1 MANRSNSKLKHAIVT
16 TSVVFFVVNFWG
28 IDSKLMIE
36 NRLLVIVGLA
46 CMIAGANFIS
56 LVIAKDFN
64 DVYSSLGKINAQ
76 EACFEFEPL
85 FTAYDKKYEALIKL
99 KANATSEKKHL
110 DSVKK
115 KAIQSQITL
124 RNNQEQRQKI
134 ESLRHNVESFYKNLS
149 EQLSSMIW
157 LTDSQGKVVFANQ
170 QLRDRIN
177 AENDK
182 MSTIYDI
189 LDIDMRQFELF
200 RKKDFARISLNLKKA
215 ITVPGKSIRLFD
227 KQSMKYILFMS
238 DVSNHEKVMTKTYLK
253 KSRDLHF
260 ISEVS
265 KIISGQV
272 SIESTLQDAIDKIT
286 FLGNFIACGIRL
298 LNEDQSLIL
307 KAKSG
312 YGLSYLLPD
321 IVNTTNTHIGYAI
334 NESKII
340 TLNGINDMFFDEQDV
355 KEIMLLGKKMAFIPL
370 TNYNH
375 NLGVMTIV
383 SDEEIDSESVVLFES
398 ISISVTIAL
407 EKILLYDKLK
417 SDYFKTV
424 EAFVTASELKS
435 KNFGGHS
442 RRVAEICKRISEKLF
457 LSATEVDDIYI
468 AGLLHDVGRLI
479 TTETNEITQTE
490 HDYGTI
496 GRKIIEKV
504 GFKKD
509 VLEGIEFHHLNFNL
523 SNVDSLQ
530 VSQQPYYAQIIR
542 LVSDFDMMV
551 IMKPE
556 GIEDSSILMQLKAF
570 SGILYAPQFVKVLD
584 HIVDF
589 DMDWLR
595 KLYAIEV
602 TDV

>member
-189 LDIDMRQFELF
+189 LDIDTRQFELF

-321 IVNTTNTHIGYAI
+321 IVNTTITHIGYAI

-479 TTETNEITQTE
+479 TTETNEMTQTE

>member
-1 MANRSNSKLKHAIVT
+1 MSNRRKNKLKHAFVT
-16 TSVVFFVVNFWG
+16 TAVVFFVVNFLG
-28 IDSKLMIE
+28 IDSQ
-36 NRLLVIVGLA
+36 LLFDNGLLIVAGLFCIIVGA
-46 CMIAGANFIS
+46 FFIS
-56 LVIAKDFN
+56 KVVENDLS
-64 DVYSSLGKINAQ
+64 DVYSSLGESDPDDSYI
-76 EACFEFEPL
+76 EFKPL
-85 FTAYDKKYEALIKL
+85 YSAYEKNHEALMKL
-99 KANATSEKKHL
+99 KASAASERMHL
-110 DSVKK
+110 DAVKK
-115 KAIQSQITL
+115 KAIRSQITL
-124 RNNQEQRQKI
+124 KHNMEQKHRIDNRKDNI
-134 ESLRHNVESFYKNLS
+134 ESFYKDLS
-149 EQLSSMIW
+149 DRLSSMVW
-157 LTDSQGKVVFANQ
+157 LTDTQGNVIFANQ
-170 QLRDRIN
+170 QLFDRIKYESDQMN
-177 AENDK
+177 
-182 MSTIYDI
+182 TIYDI
-189 LDIDMRQFELF
+189 LDIDARQFELF
-200 RKKDFARISLNLKKA
+200 RKKDFARISLDLRVGFS
-215 ITVPGKSIRLFD
+215 VPGKSKRLFD

-238 DVSNHEKVMTKTYLK
+238 DISNHDKVMTKTYLK

-265 KIISGQV
+265 KIISGQI

-298 LNEDQSLIL
+298 LNEDKSLVL

-321 IVNTTNTHIGYAI
+321 RLDISNTHIGYAI

-340 TLNGINDMFFDEQDV
+340 TLNGVNDLLFNEQDV
-355 KEIMLLGKKMAFIPL
+355 MDIISQGKKMAFIPL

-407 EKILLYDKLK
+407 EKILLYEKLK

-442 RRVAEICKRISEKLF
+442 RRVAEISKRISEKLF
-457 LSATEVDDIYI
+457 LSATEVDDIYM
-468 AGLLHDVGRLI
+468 AGLLHDVGKLI
-479 TTETNEITQTE
+479 TAESNDNTLTE
-490 HDYGTI
+490 HDHGTI

-509 VLEGIEFHHLNFNL
+509 VLDGIEYHHLDFNL
-523 SNVDSLQ
+523 ANVGSTHLA
-530 VSQQPYYAQIIR
+530 QQPYYAQIIR

-551 IMKPE
+551 IMNPDVLE
-556 GIEDSSILMQLKAF
+556 NLSILTHLKAL
-570 SGILYAPQFVKVLD
+570 SGILYAPQFVKVLE
-584 HIVDF
+584 HIVDT
-589 DMDWLR
+589 DMFWLK

-602 TDV
+602 SDV